1 MSPGG
6 YQKFV
11 MPKNNLDK
19 LTRDY
24 YDAQFRMFPGEAT
37 LAGDHRFDSDL
48 GNYSKEGVKQFINTL
63 KTIRTELGNLD
74 TTGLDHDSITDRDA
88 LVSELHSLLTNY
100 DTLREFERNP
110 SCYLPVD
117 DLNVLVTRNFA
128 PVEARAELLLSR
140 LSQYPRVLEEAKG
153 NLIDPSRPCV
163 VNALEEAQGSLYF
176 FRSTM
181 AEITSKVPVILG
193 KELEIK
199 TEAAGG
205 ATEDFIH
212 RLKHVVLPKA
222 RNDWAAGTDLY
233 NHLLRE
239 WHLLPYDGDAIAALA
254 RETIE
259 KTEKEMRHLVE
270 KIKGTQ
276 KDVRGTQTDDTGVSS
291 PVNTLIR
298 QLRQEYPEPHEITG
312 AYQSMVKKLKHFIRE
327 REIVTI
333 PDEDRLEVRITP
345 PFLQTYFPTNGY
357 EPCPMLS
364 KSATP
369 GIYWVTLPPERLSE
383 EERHDYLSEH
393 TIYIIPTVT
402 AHETYP
408 GHHLSCLYAR
418 NSVSLVRKMACNPL
432 ADEGWA
438 FYTEEMMEEQGF
450 LQIIEQRLF
459 RRKDQLFR
467 AVRALIDVEIHRGAM
482 SLQQGAALLSEKVCL
497 APEVARS
504 EMRHYATNPT
514 RAICYLV
521 GKDEIMRLRD
531 RYMGTM
537 DNASLLKFHD
547 DFLKSSMIPL
557 SLIERSMFFQQT
569 SFKQLS

>member
-1 MSPGG
+1 MS
-6 YQKFV
+6 KA
-11 MPKNNLDK
+11 NLNK

-48 GNYSKEGVKQFINTL
+48 GNYGKEAVKQFISTL
-63 KTIRTELGNLD
+63 KTIRTGLGNLD
-74 TTGLDHDSITDRDA
+74 TTELDHDSITDRDA
-88 LVSELHSLLTNY
+88 LVSELHSMLTNY

-110 SCYLPVD
+110 SYYLPVD

-140 LSQYPRVLEEAKG
+140 LSQYPRVLEEAEK
-153 NLIDPSRPCV
+153 NLINPSRPSV
-163 VNALEEAQGSLYF
+163 VNALDEAQGSLDF

-181 AEITSKVPVILG
+181 AEIASKVPILLG

-222 RNDWAAGTDLY
+222 RNDWAAGTELY

-259 KTEKEMRHLVE
+259 KTEKEMQLL
-270 KIKGTQ
+270 T
-276 KDVRGTQTDDTGVSS
+276 KDIRRTQTDIRRTQTDIKGIQNDDASVSS

-298 QLRQEYPEPHEITG
+298 QLRQEYPEPHEITS

-345 PFLQTYFPTNGY
+345 PFLQAYFPTNGY

-369 GIYWVTLPPERLSE
+369 GIYWVTLPPGRLSK

-418 NSVSLVRKMACNPL
+418 NSVSLIRKMACNPL

-450 LQIIEQRLF
+450 LQTIEQRLF

-482 SLQQGAALLSEKVCL
+482 SLQQGAELLSEKVCL
-497 APEVARS
+497 APEVAQS
-504 EMRHYATNPT
+504 EMRHYATDPT

-521 GKDEIMRLRD
+521 GKTEIMRLRN
-531 RYMGTM
+531 RYMSTT

-557 SLIERSMFFQQT
+557 SLIERSMFET
-569 SFKQLS
+569 LA